1 MKKVLEW
8 VKQNALIVVF
18 GAIIVGTLPTA
29 AVLSAGWSKSLRQRQ
44 QTRAEDML
52 RQVNGLRVSYSL
64 PPLAPGQPGVTLTA
78 APNPVLT
85 EWFKTNRERIESQS
99 AEVIR
104 AAVEFNRRDHRP
116 LVEDLFPAP
125 RQREM
130 VPVRTL
136 EFADRIVG
144 RPDRGIQGAYARLFE
159 WAGAGPPPEPQAV
172 VEQIRALQTR
182 ETERILGV
190 NPQRQLTAEEQ
201 EEITRRLVQ
210 ARLATYQQ
218 AARRL
223 RFYGTPDAVDGRP
236 TRLPTQPPS
245 VAECFEW
252 QWNYWLVSDI
262 VSAIRSMNEGDV
274 ANNPV
279 KRLESIVIVTPVLRK
294 AEVSFAFEA
303 PGPRDPGP
311 DPSASLIEPEYLL
324 SPTGRGAPNQ
334 LYDTRLARVRMVVS
348 SSRLPELFDAL
359 ARTNFMTVTDL
370 RLSEVDV
377 WADLEQGYFYGP
389 EHVLRAEFEVESLW
403 LRDWV
408 APLMPREVREAL
420 GVPPEPQ

>member
-1 MKKVLEW
+1 MKKFIEW
-8 VKQNALIVVF
+8 ARQNVLIVVF
-18 GAIIVGTLPTA
+18 VVVIVGTLPTA
-29 AVLSAGWSKSLRQRQ
+29 AVLSTSWSKSIRQRQ
-44 QTRAEDML
+44 QTRADDML
-52 RQVNGLRVSYSL
+52 RQINGLRVSYTL
-64 PPLAPGQPGVTLTA
+64 PPAAPGQPGVTLTA
-78 APNPVLT
+78 APNPLIT

-104 AAVEFNRRDHRP
+104 RAVEFNRRDHRP
-116 LVEDLFPAP
+116 LVNDLFPAP
-125 RQREM
+125 AQREM

-136 EFADRIVG
+136 EFAERIVG
-144 RPDRGIQGAYARLFE
+144 RPERGIAGAYELLFE
-159 WAGAGPPPEPQAV
+159 SAGAGPPPDAAGV
-172 VEQIRALQTR
+172 AEQIKAFQTR
-182 ETERILGV
+182 ETERILGP
-190 NPQRQLTAEEQ
+190 NPQRQLTQEEQ
-201 EEITRRLVQ
+201 EEIGRRLVQ
-210 ARLATYQQ
+210 ARLAIYQQ
-218 AARRL
+218 TARRL

-236 TRLPTQPPS
+236 TRIPTQPPS

-262 VSAIRSMNEGDV
+262 VSALRSVNPADV
-274 ANNPV
+274 ASNPV
-279 KRLESIVIVTPVLRK
+279 KRLESIVVVTPVLRK

-311 DPSASLIEPEYLL
+311 DPSAALLEPVFLL

-334 LYDTRLARVRMVVS
+334 LYDTRLARVRVVVS
-348 SSRLPELFDAL
+348 SARLPELFDAL

-377 WADLEQGYFYGP
+377 WNDLEQGYFYGP
-389 EHVLRAEFEVESLW
+389 EHVLRAEFEVETLW

-420 GVPPEPQ
+420 GVPTEPQ